1 MANVLNPEPE
11 SITLNTTLEP
21 TTLEPATELEQP
33 PFESTSNPETAE
45 VVEVP
50 ALDADA
56 PTEPVAKAVP
66 VEAAPAEEIAPEI
79 VAQAEPVVEAKAEP
93 VVAAAAEPVV
103 EAKAEPVV
111 AAKAEPVVEAKA
123 EPVVEAKAEPVVA
136 AVAET
141 AAEIQAAPEAAP
153 PATAAAPVARAKA
166 PEHGLE
172 SMDDFSAALAA
183 FEREQAAEAAA
194 VEAYGDKIVS
204 GTVIKQTEKHL
215 VVDVGL
221 KSEGLVPLEQ
231 VLDHSGAVRFNPGDV
246 IDVVIEREEPEGGY
260 LVSFERAQRL
270 RIWDTIEK
278 AANDKTPMTGTVIS
292 RVKGGLT
299 VDIGLKA
306 FLPGSQLE
314 IRPVRNLDGYLGQ
327 QIEVRVIKLNKK
339 RGNVVVSRKE
349 ILEEEQNA
357 KRSTTLEHLG
367 EGAILTGTVK
377 NLTDYGAFVDL
388 GGIDGLLHITDM
400 SWGRLTH
407 PRDLVNVGDEIQVKV
422 LKFDKDKQRVSLGFK
437 QLTPDPW
444 LDASERYP
452 VGAHVKGRVLSVT
465 DYGAFV
471 ELEQGI
477 EGLVHL
483 SEMTWSKR
491 LKHPSKLV
499 KPGDEVETVVL
510 SVNPADR
517 RISLGMK
524 QLLENPWE
532 NLTEKYP
539 TGAVV
544 EGRVRN
550 LTDFGAFIEIEDGID
565 GLVHVSNLSWT
576 KRVKHPS
583 EIVKKGEKVKAVVLG
598 VEPAEPASLAGHQ
611 AVAARRLGEL
621 LRLAS
626 GGRRGP
632 RQGAADGAIWSLRR
646 DRGGCRGSLPH
657 LRGRRRRR
665 IEAGDG
671 PGARLQD
678 HQDQRRGEEG
688 GLEPARHRPGGQ
700 PHTGRALQGGYSQAS
715 GLQLHHHAR
724 RPDQL
729 AQGRALSRFP
739 FRHQCT
745 TAALRGGR
753 CCLDFVFHS
762 FSLCPAS
769 TLASATPGVSFQVKE
784 SSTMP
789 RNVDAR
795 IPYSAE
801 FQP

>member
-11 SITLNTTLEP
+11 SITLNTELEMP
-21 TTLEPATELEQP
+21 TLEPATELEQP
-33 PFESTSNPETAE
+33 SSESTSNTETAE
-45 VVEVP
+45 VAVAVEFA

-56 PTEPVAKAVP
+56 KTEPVAEAAPVEQASHVEAVA
-66 VEAAPAEEIAPEI
+66 EAAPAAP
-79 VAQAEPVVEAKAEP
+79 
-93 VVAAAAEPVV
+93 VAAEVAAQPESPATPVAPVAAE
-103 EAKAEPVV
+103 V
-111 AAKAEPVVEAKA
+111 AAQPERPATPMAPVAAEVAAQPESPATPMAPVAAEAA
-123 EPVVEAKAEPVVA
+123 AQPESPATPVA
-136 AVAET
+136 AVAAEAAAQPEPVAEP
-141 AAEIQAAPEAAP
+141 AAE
-153 PATAAAPVARAKA
+153 TKAAPVRAA
-166 PEHGLE
+166 SAHEAHGLE
-172 SMDDFSAALAA
+172 SAEDFSAALAA

-194 VEAYGDKIVS
+194 VEAYGDKVVS
-204 GTVIKQTEKHL
+204 GTVIKHTDKHL

-231 VLDHSGAVRFNPGDV
+231 VLDHTGAVRFQPGDV

-260 LVSFERAQRL
+260 LVSFEKAQRL
-270 RIWDTIEK
+270 RVWDVIEK
-278 AANDKTPMTGTVIS
+278 AANDKTPVTGTVVS

-349 ILEEEQNA
+349 ILEEEQTA
-357 KRSTTLEHLG
+357 KRAATLEQLG
-367 EGAILTGTVK
+367 EGAVLTGTVK

-452 VGAHVKGRVLSVT
+452 VGARVKGRVLSVT

-499 KPGDEVETVVL
+499 KPADEVETVVL

-524 QLLENPWE
+524 QLLDNPWE
-532 NLTEKYP
+532 NLTERYP
-539 TGAVV
+539 AGTVV

-583 EIVKKGEKVKAVVLG
+583 EVVKKGEKVKAVVLG
-598 VEPAEPASLAGHQ
+598 VEPQ
-611 AVAARRLGEL
+611 NRRLSLGIKQLQPDVWESFFAAHRVGDVVHGKV
-621 LRLAS
+621 LRTA
-626 GGRRGP
+626 
-632 RQGAADGAIWSLRR
+632 QFGAFVEIAEGVEGLCHIS
-646 DRGGCRGSLPH
+646 
-657 LRGRRRRR
+657 
-665 IEAGDG
+665 EAGD
-671 PGARLQD
+671 
-678 HQDQRRGEEG
+678 EG
-688 GLEPARHRPGGQ
+688 GGPSKLETGLEHDFKIIKINVEEKKVGLSLRAVGHEASRATVEHYKADTHKQ
-700 PHTGRALQGGYSQAS
+700 P
-715 GLQLHHHAR
+715 
-724 RPDQL
+724 
-729 AQGRALSRFP
+729 
-739 FRHQCT
+739 
-745 TAALRGGR
+745 
-753 CCLDFVFHS
+753 
-762 FSLCPAS
+762 
-769 TLASATPGVSFQVKE
+769 VS
-784 SSTMP
+784 SSTTTLGDLIHW
-789 RNVDAR
+789 RKNER
-795 IPYSAE
+795 
-801 FQP
+801 

>member
-11 SITLNTTLEP
+11 SITLNTELETP
-21 TTLEPATELEQP
+21 TLEPATELVQP
-33 PFESTSNPETAE
+33 PYESTSNPETNLETAE
-45 VVEVP
+45 AVEVG

-56 PTEPVAKAVP
+56 PTVPVAQAAPVEATVEAEPTVEAATKVVAQPEPVAEPQAEAVTHVEP
-66 VEAAPAEEIAPEI
+66 ALEAAPA
-79 VAQAEPVVEAKAEP
+79 VK
-93 VVAAAAEPVV
+93 AAAEAPAH
-103 EAKAEPVV
+103 EAHSSESAE
-111 AAKAEPVVEAKA
+111 
-123 EPVVEAKAEPVVA
+123 
-136 AVAET
+136 
-141 AAEIQAAPEAAP
+141 
-153 PATAAAPVARAKA
+153 
-166 PEHGLE
+166 
-172 SMDDFSAALAA
+172 DFSAALEA
-183 FEREQAAEAAA
+183 FERELAAEAAA
-194 VEAYGDKIVS
+194 VEAFGDKIVS

-231 VLDHSGAVRFNPGDV
+231 VQDHTGAVKFQPGDP

-260 LVSFERAQRL
+260 LVSYERAQRL
-270 RIWDTIEK
+270 RVWDTIEK
-278 AANDKTPMTGTVIS
+278 AAADKTPVMGTVVS

-349 ILEEEQNA
+349 ILDEEQNA
-357 KRSTTLEHLG
+357 KRSTTMEHLG
-367 EGAILTGTVK
+367 EDSILTGTVK

-444 LDASERYP
+444 LDATERYP
-452 VGAHVKGRVLSVT
+452 VGAHVHGRVLSVT

-499 KPGDEVETVVL
+499 KPADEVDTVVL

-524 QLLENPWE
+524 QLLDNPWE
-532 NLTEKYP
+532 NLTDRYP
-539 TGAVV
+539 TGTVV

-598 VEPAEPASLAGHQ
+598 VEPQNRRLSLGIKQLQPDVWESFFASHNVGDMVHGKVLRTAQFGAFVELAEGVEGLCHVSEAGEDGESKLETGLEHEFRIIKINVEEKKVGLSLRAAGSETSHASVEHHHKAEP
-611 AVAARRLGEL
+611 RK
-621 LRLAS
+621 
-626 GGRRGP
+626 
-632 RQGAADGAIWSLRR
+632 
-646 DRGGCRGSLPH
+646 
-657 LRGRRRRR
+657 
-665 IEAGDG
+665 
-671 PGARLQD
+671 
-678 HQDQRRGEEG
+678 
-688 GLEPARHRPGGQ
+688 Q
-700 PHTGRALQGGYSQAS
+700 P
-715 GLQLHHHAR
+715 
-724 RPDQL
+724 
-729 AQGRALSRFP
+729 
-739 FRHQCT
+739 
-745 TAALRGGR
+745 
-753 CCLDFVFHS
+753 
-762 FSLCPAS
+762 
-769 TLASATPGVSFQVKE
+769 VS
-784 SSTMP
+784 SSTTTLGDLINM
-789 RNVDAR
+789 RKNER
-795 IPYSAE
+795 
-801 FQP
+801 

>member
-1 MANVLNPEPE
+1 MANVLNPETE
-11 SITLNTTLEP
+11 STTLNTELEVP
-21 TTLEPATELEQP
+21 TLEPATEQEQP
-33 PFESTSNPETAE
+33 LPESTSNPEPSKA
-45 VVEVP
+45 VEIS

-56 PTEPVAKAVP
+56 PSEPVAPVVEVAPVAEAT
-66 VEAAPAEEIAPEI
+66 VEAAPAAEVATEVPAQPE
-79 VAQAEPVVEAKAEP
+79 AAASSEAEPA
-93 VVAAAAEPVV
+93 VAAPQPDAAVAAEPVAASP
-103 EAKAEPVV
+103 AKAATP
-111 AAKAEPVVEAKA
+111 AE
-123 EPVVEAKAEPVVA
+123 
-136 AVAET
+136 
-141 AAEIQAAPEAAP
+141 
-153 PATAAAPVARAKA
+153 
-166 PEHGLE
+166 HSLDHL
-172 SMDDFSAALAA
+172 DDFSAALEA

-194 VEAYGDKIVS
+194 VEAYGDKIVT
-204 GTVIKQTEKHL
+204 GTVIKQTDKHL
-215 VVDVGL
+215 VIDVGL

-231 VLDHSGAVRFNPGDV
+231 VLDHAGAVKFQPGET

-260 LVSFERAQRL
+260 LASYERAQRL
-270 RIWDTIEK
+270 RVWDTIEK
-278 AANDKTPMTGTVIS
+278 AAADKTPIMGTVVS
-292 RVKGGLT
+292 RVKGGVT

-357 KRSTTLEHLG
+357 KRSQTLEQLG
-367 EGAILTGTVK
+367 EGTVLTGTVK

-422 LKFDKDKQRVSLGFK
+422 LKFDKEKQRVSLGFK

-444 LDASERYP
+444 LDATERYP
-452 VGAHVKGRVLSVT
+452 VGARVHGRVLSVT

-499 KPGDEVETVVL
+499 KPADEVDTVVL

-524 QLLENPWE
+524 QLMENPWE

-539 TGAVV
+539 AGTVV

-598 VEPAEPASLAGHQ
+598 VEPQNRRLSLGIKQLQPDVWESFFATHRIGDMVHGKVLRTAQFGAFVEIAEGVEGLCHISEAGEDSAAKLETGLEHEFRIIKINVEEKKVGLSLRAAGH
-611 AVAARRLGEL
+611 E
-621 LRLAS
+621 AS
-626 GGRRGP
+626 
-632 RQGAADGAIWSLRR
+632 
-646 DRGGCRGSLPH
+646 
-657 LRGRRRRR
+657 
-665 IEAGDG
+665 
-671 PGARLQD
+671 
-678 HQDQRRGEEG
+678 
-688 GLEPARHRPGGQ
+688 
-700 PHTGRALQGGYSQAS
+700 RA
-715 GLQLHHHAR
+715 
-724 RPDQL
+724 
-729 AQGRALSRFP
+729 
-739 FRHQCT
+739 
-745 TAALRGGR
+745 
-753 CCLDFVFHS
+753 
-762 FSLCPAS
+762 
-769 TLASATPGVSFQVKE
+769 QVESYKKE
-784 SSTMP
+784 SHKAPVSSSTTTLGDLINL
-789 RNVDAR
+789 RKSEKNEK
-795 IPYSAE
+795 SE
-801 FQP
+801 Q

>member
-1 MANVLNPEPE
+1 MAKPLNPETE
-11 SITLNTTLEP
+11 STTLNTALEIP
-21 TTLEPATELEQP
+21 TLEPATEQEQP
-33 PFESTSNPETAE
+33 LPESTSNPETA
-45 VVEVP
+45 VAVEVP

-56 PTEPVAKAVP
+56 PTEPVAEAVP
-66 VEAAPAEEIAPEI
+66 VVEAAAEAETAPVATEIPAQAESAAVIETPVVEAAPHAKAKTHRAKAEA
-79 VAQAEPVVEAKAEP
+79 APVVEATP
-93 VVAAAAEPVV
+93 VVEAAPVIEAAPEAEQPAAAPQPQAAEPV
-103 EAKAEPVV
+103 
-111 AAKAEPVVEAKA
+111 
-123 EPVVEAKAEPVVA
+123 
-136 AVAET
+136 
-141 AAEIQAAPEAAP
+141 
-153 PATAAAPVARAKA
+153 AAAPAPAKAARAD
-166 PEHGLE
+166 HSLD
-172 SMDDFSAALAA
+172 SMDDFSAALEA

-194 VEAYGDKIVS
+194 VEAFGDKIVS
-204 GTVIKQTEKHL
+204 GTVIKATDKHL
-215 VVDVGL
+215 VIDVGL

-231 VLDHSGAVRFNPGDV
+231 VLDHTGAVKFQPGDV

-260 LVSFERAQRL
+260 LASYERAQRL
-270 RIWDTIEK
+270 RVWDAIEK
-278 AANDKTPMTGTVIS
+278 AAADKTPMMGTVVS
-292 RVKGGLT
+292 RVKGGVT

-314 IRPVRNLDGYLGQ
+314 IRPVRNLDGYIGQ
-327 QIEVRVIKLNKK
+327 KIEVRVIKLNKK

-357 KRSTTLEHLG
+357 KRSGTLEQLG
-367 EGAILTGTVK
+367 EGAVLTGTVK

-444 LDASERYP
+444 LDATERYP
-452 VGAHVKGRVLSVT
+452 VGAHVHGRVLSVT

-499 KPGDEVETVVL
+499 KPADEVETVVL

-539 TGAVV
+539 AGTIV

-598 VEPAEPASLAGHQ
+598 VEPQ
-611 AVAARRLGEL
+611 NRRLSLGIKQLQPDVWESFFATHRVGDQVHGKV
-621 LRLAS
+621 LRTA
-626 GGRRGP
+626 
-632 RQGAADGAIWSLRR
+632 QFGAFVEIAEGVEGLCHIS
-646 DRGGCRGSLPH
+646 
-657 LRGRRRRR
+657 
-665 IEAGDG
+665 EAGD
-671 PGARLQD
+671 
-678 HQDQRRGEEG
+678 EG
-688 GLEPARHRPGGQ
+688 GGPSKLE
-700 PHTGRALQGGYSQAS
+700 TGLEHEFKIIKINVEEKKVGLSLRSASHHEASRA
-715 GLQLHHHAR
+715 
-724 RPDQL
+724 
-729 AQGRALSRFP
+729 
-739 FRHQCT
+739 
-745 TAALRGGR
+745 
-753 CCLDFVFHS
+753 
-762 FSLCPAS
+762 
-769 TLASATPGVSFQVKE
+769 QVESYKKE
-784 SSTMP
+784 SHKAPVSSSTTTLGDLINWKSE
-789 RNVDAR
+789 R
-795 IPYSAE
+795 
-801 FQP
+801 

>member
-1 MANVLNPEPE
+1 MANVLNPETE
-11 SITLNTTLEP
+11 STTLNTELESP
-21 TTLEPATELEQP
+21 TLEPATEQVQP
-33 PFESTSNPETAE
+33 LPESTSNTETAE
-45 VVEVP
+45 IPEVV

-56 PTEPVAKAVP
+56 QTKPVADADP
-66 VEAAPAEEIAPEI
+66 VAQTTPEAAPAAEVATEVPAP
-79 VAQAEPVVEAKAEP
+79 AKPADHL
-93 VVAAAAEPVV
+93 
-103 EAKAEPVV
+103 
-111 AAKAEPVVEAKA
+111 
-123 EPVVEAKAEPVVA
+123 
-136 AVAET
+136 ET
-141 AAEIQAAPEAAP
+141 I
-153 PATAAAPVARAKA
+153 
-166 PEHGLE
+166 
-172 SMDDFSAALAA
+172 DFSAALEA

-194 VEAYGDKIVS
+194 VEAYGDKIVT

-215 VVDVGL
+215 VIDVGL
-221 KSEGLVPLEQ
+221 KSEGIVPLEQ
-231 VLDHSGAVRFNPGDV
+231 VLDHTGAVKFQPGES

-260 LVSFERAQRL
+260 LASYERAQRL
-270 RIWDTIEK
+270 RVWDSIEK
-278 AANDKTPMTGTVIS
+278 AAADKTPVLGTVVS
-292 RVKGGLT
+292 RVKGGVT

-357 KRSTTLEHLG
+357 KRSTTLEQLG
-367 EGAILTGTVK
+367 EGAVLTGTVK

-444 LDASERYP
+444 LDATERYP

-532 NLTEKYP
+532 NLTDKYP
-539 TGAVV
+539 AGTVV

-598 VEPAEPASLAGHQ
+598 VEPQ
-611 AVAARRLGEL
+611 NRRLSLGIKQLQPDVWESFFAAHRIGDVVHGKV
-621 LRLAS
+621 LRTA
-626 GGRRGP
+626 
-632 RQGAADGAIWSLRR
+632 QFGAFVEIAEGVEGLCHIS
-646 DRGGCRGSLPH
+646 
-657 LRGRRRRR
+657 
-665 IEAGDG
+665 EAGD
-671 PGARLQD
+671 
-678 HQDQRRGEEG
+678 EG
-688 GLEPARHRPGGQ
+688 GGPSKLETGLEHDFKIIKINVEEKKVGLSLRAVGQ
-700 PHTGRALQGGYSQAS
+700 EASRAQVESYKKEA
-715 GLQLHHHAR
+715 HKA
-724 RPDQL
+724 P
-729 AQGRALSRFP
+729 
-739 FRHQCT
+739 
-745 TAALRGGR
+745 
-753 CCLDFVFHS
+753 
-762 FSLCPAS
+762 
-769 TLASATPGVSFQVKE
+769 VS
-784 SSTMP
+784 SSTTTLGDLI
-789 RNVDAR
+789 NWK
-795 IPYSAE
+795 SE
-801 FQP
+801 KSEKSE

>member
-11 SITLNTTLEP
+11 SITLNTELETP
-21 TTLEPATELEQP
+21 TYEPATELEQP
-33 PFESTSNPETAE
+33 LSESTSNHETAE
-45 VVEVP
+45 TFATVNP
-50 ALDADA
+50 TSLDADA
-56 PTEPVAKAVP
+56 LTKSVA
-66 VEAAPAEEIAPEI
+66 EAAPEVPQAQVEPQVRVDATVADLHALAEPIEGPPVIEP
-79 VAQAEPVVEAKAEP
+79 AQAAEAKTEQVLESHGAEP
-93 VVAAAAEPVV
+93 HIAES
-103 EAKAEPVV
+103 
-111 AAKAEPVVEAKA
+111 
-123 EPVVEAKAEPVVA
+123 
-136 AVAET
+136 
-141 AAEIQAAPEAAP
+141 
-153 PATAAAPVARAKA
+153 
-166 PEHGLE
+166 HGTE

-194 VEAYGDKIVS
+194 VEAYGDKVVS
-204 GTVIKQTEKHL
+204 GTVIKQTDKHL
-215 VVDVGL
+215 IIDVGL
-221 KSEGLVPLEQ
+221 KSEGMVPLEQ
-231 VLDHSGAVRFNPGDV
+231 VVDHTGASKFNAGDT
-246 IDVVIEREEPEGGY
+246 IEVVIEREEPEGGY
-260 LVSFERAQRL
+260 LVSYDKAQRM
-270 RIWDTIEK
+270 RVWDVIEK
-278 AANDKTPMTGTVIS
+278 AATDKTPVIGTVVS

-349 ILEEEQNA
+349 ILEEEQTA
-357 KRSTTLEHLG
+357 KRSGTLEQLG
-367 EGAILTGTVK
+367 EGAVLTGTVK

-444 LDASERYP
+444 LDATERYP

-524 QLLENPWE
+524 QLLDNPWE
-532 NLTEKYP
+532 NLTERYP
-539 TGAVV
+539 AGTVV

-598 VEPAEPASLAGHQ
+598 VEPQ
-611 AVAARRLGEL
+611 NRRLSLGIKQLQPDVWESFFASHRVGDIVHGKV
-621 LRLAS
+621 LRTA
-626 GGRRGP
+626 
-632 RQGAADGAIWSLRR
+632 QFGAFVEIAEGVEGLCHIS
-646 DRGGCRGSLPH
+646 
-657 LRGRRRRR
+657 
-665 IEAGDG
+665 EAGDDG
-671 PGARLQD
+671 GASKLEMGMEHDFKIIKINVEEKKVGLSLRAVSGHEASRAEVQD
-678 HQDQRRGEEG
+678 YKAEN
-688 GLEPARHRPGGQ
+688 
-700 PHTGRALQGGYSQAS
+700 
-715 GLQLHHHAR
+715 
-724 RPDQL
+724 
-729 AQGRALSRFP
+729 
-739 FRHQCT
+739 
-745 TAALRGGR
+745 RGGS
-753 CCLDFVFHS
+753 HKQ
-762 FSLCPAS
+762 P
-769 TLASATPGVSFQVKE
+769 VS
-784 SSTMP
+784 SSTTTLGDLINWKSE
-789 RNVDAR
+789 R
-795 IPYSAE
+795 
-801 FQP
+801 

>member
-1 MANVLNPEPE
+1 MPNVLNPEPE
-11 SITLNTTLEP
+11 SITLNTELETPTLD
-21 TTLEPATELEQP
+21 PATELDAP
-33 PFESTSNPETAE
+33 SSESTSNPETAE
-45 VVEVP
+45 THTAVESQ

-56 PTEPVAKAVP
+56 STEPVAQAVP
-66 VEAAPAEEIAPEI
+66 AQQEHAELAEPVAHVASAPAEHSADS
-79 VAQAEPVVEAKAEP
+79 A
-93 VVAAAAEPVV
+93 
-103 EAKAEPVV
+103 
-111 AAKAEPVVEAKA
+111 
-123 EPVVEAKAEPVVA
+123 
-136 AVAET
+136 
-141 AAEIQAAPEAAP
+141 
-153 PATAAAPVARAKA
+153 
-166 PEHGLE
+166 
-172 SMDDFSAALAA
+172 DDFSAALEA

-194 VEAYGDKIVS
+194 VEAYGDKVVS
-204 GTVIKQTEKHL
+204 GTVLKQTEKHL

-221 KSEGLVPLEQ
+221 KSEGLVPIEQ
-231 VLDHSGAVRFNPGDV
+231 VLDHTGALKFQPGEV

-260 LVSFERAQRL
+260 LVSYEKAQRL
-270 RIWDTIEK
+270 RVWDTIEK
-278 AANDKTPMTGTVIS
+278 HANDKTPIIGTVVS

-452 VGAHVKGRVLSVT
+452 VGAHVHGRVLSVT

-499 KPGDEVETVVL
+499 KPGDEVDTVVL

-524 QLLENPWE
+524 QLMENPWE
-532 NLTEKYP
+532 NLTERYP
-539 TGAVV
+539 AGTIV

-583 EIVKKGEKVKAVVLG
+583 EVVKKGEKVKAVVLG
-598 VEPAEPASLAGHQ
+598 VEPQ
-611 AVAARRLGEL
+611 NRRLSLGIKQLQPDVWESFFATHRVGDVVHGKVLRTAQFGAFVEIAEGVEGLCHISEASEQPGEPSKL
-621 LRLAS
+621 EANQEHDFKIIKINVEEKKVGL
-626 GGRRGP
+626 
-632 RQGAADGAIWSLRR
+632 SLRAVSGHEASR
-646 DRGGCRGSLPH
+646 AEVQDYKAEARGGSHKQPVSSGTTTL
-657 LRGRRRRR
+657 
-665 IEAGDG
+665 GDLINW
-671 PGARLQD
+671 RKNE
-678 HQDQRRGEEG
+678 R
-688 GLEPARHRPGGQ
+688 
-700 PHTGRALQGGYSQAS
+700 
-715 GLQLHHHAR
+715 
-724 RPDQL
+724 
-729 AQGRALSRFP
+729 
-739 FRHQCT
+739 
-745 TAALRGGR
+745 
-753 CCLDFVFHS
+753 
-762 FSLCPAS
+762 
-769 TLASATPGVSFQVKE
+769 
-784 SSTMP
+784 
-789 RNVDAR
+789 
-795 IPYSAE
+795 
-801 FQP
+801 

>member
-1 MANVLNPEPE
+1 MQERHVTGTRLLAGKTASGIPQINCGRGSTPSDGTFESREQGIAELAVMANVLNPETE
-11 SITLNTTLEP
+11 STTLNTELESP
-21 TTLEPATELEQP
+21 TLEPATEQEQP
-33 PFESTSNPETAE
+33 LPESTSNPEIAE
-45 VVEVP
+45 VIENP

-56 PTEPVAKAVP
+56 STEPV
-66 VEAAPAEEIAPEI
+66 VE
-79 VAQAEPVVEAKAEP
+79 AEPVVETRAEVEPAPVATEVPAQTEPTVQAEPEIPEAPAP
-93 VVAAAAEPVV
+93 VVAAPVH
-103 EAKAEPVV
+103 AKA
-111 AAKAEPVVEAKA
+111 AH
-123 EPVVEAKAEPVVA
+123 
-136 AVAET
+136 T
-141 AAEIQAAPEAAP
+141 
-153 PATAAAPVARAKA
+153 
-166 PEHGLE
+166 EHGLD
-172 SMDDFSAALAA
+172 SMDDFSAALEA

-215 VVDVGL
+215 VIDVGL

-231 VLDHSGAVRFNPGDV
+231 VQDHTGAVKFQPGDV
-246 IDVVIEREEPEGGY
+246 IEVVIEREEPEGGY
-260 LVSFERAQRL
+260 LASYERAQRL
-270 RIWDTIEK
+270 RVWDTIEK
-278 AANDKTPMTGTVIS
+278 AAADKTPVMGTVVS
-292 RVKGGLT
+292 RVKGGVT

-357 KRSTTLEHLG
+357 KRSTTLEQLG
-367 EGAILTGTVK
+367 EGAVLTGTVK

-444 LDASERYP
+444 LDATERYP
-452 VGAHVKGRVLSVT
+452 VGAHVHGRVLSVT

-499 KPGDEVETVVL
+499 KPADEVETVVL

-524 QLLENPWE
+524 QLMDNPWE
-532 NLTEKYP
+532 NLTERYP
-539 TGAVV
+539 AGAIV

-598 VEPAEPASLAGHQ
+598 VEPQ
-611 AVAARRLGEL
+611 NRRLSLGIKQLQPDVWESFFATHRVGDQVHGKV
-621 LRLAS
+621 LRTA
-626 GGRRGP
+626 
-632 RQGAADGAIWSLRR
+632 QFGAFVEIAEGVEGLCHIS
-646 DRGGCRGSLPH
+646 
-657 LRGRRRRR
+657 
-665 IEAGDG
+665 EAGD
-671 PGARLQD
+671 
-678 HQDQRRGEEG
+678 EG
-688 GLEPARHRPGGQ
+688 GGSKLETGLEHDFKIIKINVEEKKVGLSLRAIGQ
-700 PHTGRALQGGYSQAS
+700 EASRA
-715 GLQLHHHAR
+715 
-724 RPDQL
+724 
-729 AQGRALSRFP
+729 
-739 FRHQCT
+739 
-745 TAALRGGR
+745 
-753 CCLDFVFHS
+753 
-762 FSLCPAS
+762 
-769 TLASATPGVSFQVKE
+769 QVESYKKE
-784 SSTMP
+784 SHKQPVSSSTTTLGDLI
-789 RNVDAR
+789 NWK
-795 IPYSAE
+795 SE
-801 FQP
+801 KSEQ

>member
-11 SITLNTTLEP
+11 SITLNTELETP
-21 TTLEPATELEQP
+21 TLEPATELEQP
-33 PFESTSNPETAE
+33 LSESTSNTETAE
-45 VVEVP
+45 VVAAVEPV

-56 PTEPVAKAVP
+56 LTEPVA
-66 VEAAPAEEIAPEI
+66 EAAPAELPT
-79 VAQAEPVVEAKAEP
+79 PVVE
-93 VVAAAAEPVV
+93 AAAAEPAPPAPVQTEVAASAEPEVQAAPAPAPAV
-103 EAKAEPVV
+103 EPVAEPV
-111 AAKAEPVVEAKA
+111 P
-123 EPVVEAKAEPVVA
+123 
-136 AVAET
+136 AV
-141 AAEIQAAPEAAP
+141 QA
-153 PATAAAPVARAKA
+153 AAAPAAHEA
-166 PEHGLE
+166 HGLESHGVE

-194 VEAYGDKIVS
+194 VEAYGDKIVAA
-204 GTVIKQTEKHL
+204 TVLKQTDKHL

-221 KSEGLVPLEQ
+221 KSEGLVPIEQ
-231 VLDHSGAVRFNPGDV
+231 VLDHTGAVRFNPGDV
-246 IDVVIEREEPEGGY
+246 IDVVIEREESEGGY
-260 LVSFERAQRL
+260 LVSFEKAQRL
-270 RIWDTIEK
+270 RVWDVIEK
-278 AANDKTPMTGTVIS
+278 AANDKTPITGTVVS

-327 QIEVRVIKLNKK
+327 HIEVRVIKLNKK

-357 KRSTTLEHLG
+357 KRSTTLEQLG
-367 EGAILTGTVK
+367 EGAVLTGTVK

-422 LKFDKDKQRVSLGFK
+422 LKFDKEKQRVSLGFK

-444 LDASERYP
+444 LDAAERYP

-499 KPGDEVETVVL
+499 KPADEVETVVL

-524 QLLENPWE
+524 QLLDNPWE
-532 NLTEKYP
+532 NLTERYP
-539 TGAVV
+539 AGTVV

-583 EIVKKGEKVKAVVLG
+583 EVVKKGEKVKAVVLG
-598 VEPAEPASLAGHQ
+598 VEPQ
-611 AVAARRLGEL
+611 NRRLSLGIKQLQPDVWESFFATHRVGDIVHGKV
-621 LRLAS
+621 LRTA
-626 GGRRGP
+626 
-632 RQGAADGAIWSLRR
+632 QFGAFVEIAEGVEGLCHIS
-646 DRGGCRGSLPH
+646 
-657 LRGRRRRR
+657 
-665 IEAGDG
+665 EAGDE
-671 PGARLQD
+671 PGGHSKL
-678 HQDQRRGEEG
+678 ET
-688 GLEPARHRPGGQ
+688 GLEHDFKIIKINVEEKKVGLSLRAVTGHEASRAQVEHYKAESHGGGHKA
-700 PHTGRALQGGYSQAS
+700 P
-715 GLQLHHHAR
+715 
-724 RPDQL
+724 
-729 AQGRALSRFP
+729 
-739 FRHQCT
+739 
-745 TAALRGGR
+745 
-753 CCLDFVFHS
+753 
-762 FSLCPAS
+762 
-769 TLASATPGVSFQVKE
+769 VS
-784 SSTMP
+784 SSTTTLGDLINWKSE
-789 RNVDAR
+789 R
-795 IPYSAE
+795 
-801 FQP
+801 

>member
-11 SITLNTTLEP
+11 SITLTTELETP
-21 TTLEPATELEQP
+21 TLEPAAELVQP
-33 PFESTSNPETAE
+33 SSESTSNPETAE
-45 VVEVP
+45 VAKAVEIS

-56 PTEPVAKAVP
+56 PTEPVA
-66 VEAAPAEEIAPEI
+66 EAAPAEVIPAEAAP
-79 VAQAEPVVEAKAEP
+79 VAEVAAEVPAQPEPAAVAVPELAIPAEAVAVLESAPVVEAP
-93 VVAAAAEPVV
+93 V
-103 EAKAEPVV
+103 
-111 AAKAEPVVEAKA
+111 
-123 EPVVEAKAEPVVA
+123 
-136 AVAET
+136 
-141 AAEIQAAPEAAP
+141 
-153 PATAAAPVARAKA
+153 TAAAPVVEAAPVAAPAVAAPAPEKA
-166 PEHGLE
+166 AAHAEHGLE

-204 GTVIKQTEKHL
+204 GTVLKQTEKHL

-231 VLDHSGAVRFNPGDV
+231 VLDHTGAVKFQPGDV
-246 IDVVIEREEPEGGY
+246 IEVVIEREEPEGGY
-260 LVSFERAQRL
+260 LVSYERAQRL
-270 RIWDTIEK
+270 RVWDTIEK
-278 AANDKTPMTGTVIS
+278 AANDKTPVIGTVVS

-349 ILEEEQNA
+349 ILEEEQTA

-367 EGAILTGTVK
+367 EGAVLTGTVK

-452 VGAHVKGRVLSVT
+452 VGAHVHGRVLSVT

-499 KPGDEVETVVL
+499 KPNDEVETVVL

-539 TGAVV
+539 AGTVV

-598 VEPAEPASLAGHQ
+598 VEPQ
-611 AVAARRLGEL
+611 NRRLSLGIKQLQPDVWESFFAEHRVGDVVHGKV
-621 LRLAS
+621 LRTA
-626 GGRRGP
+626 
-632 RQGAADGAIWSLRR
+632 QFGAFVEIAEGVEGLCHIS
-646 DRGGCRGSLPH
+646 
-657 LRGRRRRR
+657 
-665 IEAGDG
+665 EAGDDGG
-671 PGARLQD
+671 PSKL
-678 HQDQRRGEEG
+678 ET
-688 GLEPARHRPGGQ
+688 GLEHDFKIIKINVEEKKVGLSLRAIGQ
-700 PHTGRALQGGYSQAS
+700 EATRATVESYSNNK
-715 GLQLHHHAR
+715 
-724 RPDQL
+724 
-729 AQGRALSRFP
+729 
-739 FRHQCT
+739 
-745 TAALRGGR
+745 
-753 CCLDFVFHS
+753 
-762 FSLCPAS
+762 
-769 TLASATPGVSFQVKE
+769 TPVS
-784 SSTMP
+784 SSTTTLGDLINF
-789 RNVDAR
+789 RK
-795 IPYSAE
+795 SE
-801 FQP
+801 H